1 LIEILKMFD
10 YLHSIIVIISATG
23 ISVSL
28 LLLLLVVRLKCP
40 GLIMT

>member
-1 LIEILKMFD
+1 MID
-10 YLHSIIVIISATG
+10 QTQSIIVIISATG

-28 LLLLLVVRLKCP
+28 LLLLLGVIPKEP

>member
-1 LIEILKMFD
+1 MMDF
-10 YLHSIIVIISATG
+10 SNNIIAIISATG
-23 ISVSL
+23 ILVSL